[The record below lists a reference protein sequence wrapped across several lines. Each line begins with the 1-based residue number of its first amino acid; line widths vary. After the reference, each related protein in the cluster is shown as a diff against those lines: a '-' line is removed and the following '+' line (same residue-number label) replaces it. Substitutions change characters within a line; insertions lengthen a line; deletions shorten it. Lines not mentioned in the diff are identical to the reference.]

1 MHLASEVSGVLTK
14 GQVGSRPS
22 CGLALA
28 EAPLVLPAVLGISAL
43 PLSLRQKWSTLLA
56 ATARSVN
63 FQSLVLELLC
73 RLLDHA
79 GNLGLSEFC

>member
-1 MHLASEVSGVLTK
+1 M
-14 GQVGSRPS
+14 
-22 CGLALA
+22 
-28 EAPLVLPAVLGISAL
+28 LPAVLRISAL